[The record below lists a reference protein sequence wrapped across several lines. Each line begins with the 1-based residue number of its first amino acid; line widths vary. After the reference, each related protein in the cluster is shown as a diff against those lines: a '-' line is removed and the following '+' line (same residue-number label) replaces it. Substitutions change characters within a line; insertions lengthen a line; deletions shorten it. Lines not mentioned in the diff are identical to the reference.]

1 MADVPDNNF
10 LLGDAI
16 EQIIKINYEQRCKQK
31 TPKTPNYLQL
41 KLCIIG
47 YPFAGK
53 KTQSALIKEK
63 YGLDVFEMGALIQEA
78 IDFSD
83 ANPKP
88 LHRDVTPQAE
98 LKASEAPSLGE
109 GLSGVLSGAL
119 RKNDSKETVDE
130 RDSSVSEDEDGEYN
144 APEDFRKVGLEIKE
158 MLLEGMEISDEL
170 YVKMFVSKLRLTYE
184 YKDPK

>member
-1 MADVPDNNF
+1 M
-10 LLGDAI
+10 
-16 EQIIKINYEQRCKQK
+16 
-31 TPKTPNYLQL
+31 
-41 KLCIIG
+41 
-47 YPFAGK
+47 
-53 KTQSALIKEK
+53 IKEK
-63 YGLDVFEMGALIQEA
+63 YGLDIFEMGALVQEA

-88 LHRDVTPQAE
+88 LHRDVTPKE
-98 LKASEAPSLGE
+98 EIKASEAPSLGD

-119 RKNDSKETVDE
+119 KKNDSKETVEE

-144 APEDFRKVGLEIKE
+144 APEDFRQAGLEIKE

-170 YVKMFVSKLRLTYE
+170 YVRMFVAKLRLNYE